1 MADQAAREFV
11 QAPEMLMLVPDDP
24 FIELA
29 RGINDLIARRAYE
42 LFESRGFEH
51 GQDRED
57 WIRAQ
62 SEILVNVLVDIR
74 ETDTGFTVRA
84 DVPGFIE
91 QDLEVRVEP
100 RALCITGKR
109 QEDSDQKEEKT
120 VYSGR
125 HANQIFRVLDLPS
138 QIDPD
143 SVNATLSDSIL
154 EIRVSKVGM
163 GKKIPVLATAAAA

>member
-11 QAPEMLMLVPDDP
+11 PAPEMLKLGPDDP
-24 FIELA
+24 FMERAQEIS
-29 RGINDLIARRAYE
+29 GLIARHAYE

-57 WIRAQ
+57 WLRAE
-62 SEILVNVLVDIR
+62 SEILLIVPADIT
-74 ETDTGFTVRA
+74 ETESEFTIRA
-84 DVPGFIE
+84 EVPGFSE
-91 QDLEVRVEP
+91 RDLEVRVAA

-109 QEDSDQKEEKT
+109 HEDSDQKEEKT

-125 HANQIFRVLDLPS
+125 RANQIFRVLDLPS

-143 SVNATLSDSIL
+143 SVNATLNDSIL
-154 EIRVSKVGM
+154 EIKVSKLGM